1 MARGRDEGLS
11 GSSLESLEIVA
22 GELTVNSVVHG
33 GGSGTIRLWSTP
45 DSVVCEVS
53 DHGRLDNPLA
63 GRQRPKPLQIG
74 GRGLWIVNQ
83 FCSLVQ
89 VRSLKEGTVVRAH
102 VPRNAEAAR

>member
-1 MARGRDEGLS
+1 MHDFLSSIHYNGWVLPALLAIPLVGALVLIVMASTANDD
-11 GSSLESLEIVA
+11 
-22 GELTVNSVVHG
+22 
-33 GGSGTIRLWSTP
+33 GTL
-45 DSVVCEVS
+45 EVS